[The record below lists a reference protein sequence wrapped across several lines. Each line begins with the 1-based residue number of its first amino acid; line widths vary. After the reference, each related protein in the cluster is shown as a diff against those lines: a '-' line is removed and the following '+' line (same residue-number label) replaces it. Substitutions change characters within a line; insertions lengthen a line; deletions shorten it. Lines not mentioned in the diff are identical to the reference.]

1 MTQHREAT
9 REPLGVVLSQLR
21 TVLQRQAE
29 ALNAEDFDGLDG
41 LDAEREQL
49 VAALG
54 GYTAADTQPQ
64 DRELIQR
71 VGALDQRLISI
82 ARESLERTAQDLRE
96 VHRGR
101 GALNVYR
108 QRGQATIHGLAH
120 LDPEG

>member
-49 VAALG
+49 VAALS

-64 DRELIQR
+64 DRELIQQ

-82 ARESLERTAQDLRE
+82 ARESLERTALDLRE

-108 QRGQATIHGLAH
+108 QRGQATIRGLAH
-120 LDPEG
+120 LDLEG